1 MTNWTP
7 DSPYDEWYHF
17 IRALDSIRSPETKK
31 PFNMFAKTIGIT
43 GRLIDDNDDCESGAL
58 PEHPSTGPAVD
69 FPIKREGG
77 TGEMFYFALALY
89 HLAETLYAEGQFLD
103 PLVAA
108 DHKEIKQVF
117 ALGDEL
123 PILWNRDGWYI
134 EVLDVR
140 SEEDAAKAIRPDVGF
155 DGGIRHGYP
164 TKGAPFASIV
174 IGKTTIA
181 SENKEHKMEAY
192 KDDYRGLMVLLISY
206 EKDGSMSYR
215 LTYEDTENRAV
226 EELSDSWGVISV
238 AVHPIQKNI
247 SNLFTGAG
255 VFFTLNYPYVSQRG
269 RYPASFLDELLQ
281 QERGPTVNVRSRGE
295 L

>member
-17 IRALDSIRSPETKK
+17 IRALDSIRSPNTGR
-31 PFNMFAKTIGIT
+31 PFNMFAKTVGVD
-43 GRLIDDNDDCESGAL
+43 GPLIDDNDDCVLGGL
-58 PEHPSTGPAVD
+58 PEHPQYGAAVD

-89 HLAETLYAEGQFLD
+89 HLAEKLYAEGQFLD

-108 DHKEIKQVF
+108 DHQEIKQVF

-140 SEEDAAKAIRPDVGF
+140 SEEDAAKAIRPGEA
-155 DGGIRHGYP
+155 GAGI
-164 TKGAPFASIV
+164 KGAPFASIV

-192 KDDYRGLMVLLISY
+192 KDDYRGLMVMLISY
-206 EKDGSMSYR
+206 EKNGSMSYR
-215 LTYEDTENRAV
+215 LTYEDTQNRAV
-226 EELSDSWGVISV
+226 DELSDSWGVISV
-238 AVHPIQKNI
+238 AVHPIEKNI
-247 SNLFTGAG
+247 SNLFSGPG
-255 VFFTLNYPYVSQRG
+255 VFFTLNYPYVKGPVS
-269 RYPASFLDELLQ
+269 YLDEVLKQ
-281 QERGPTVNVRSRGE
+281 GRGPTVNVRSRGE
-295 L
+295 